1 MLPPIKETLSN
12 IQSDLN
18 FESITQKW
26 QSFVDDVCREKSFLL
41 TPLFNNVKPIT
52 FDGTNLNLESSD
64 PTTESSLLMH
74 QDYIDKKSKEFFG
87 KKVNLRF
94 GSEKSKE
101 VTNKDEK
108 QTKNQKSIKS
118 TKNLDSYE
126 KIIIE
131 ELGGKELN

>member
-1 MLPPIKETLSN
+1 LST
-12 IQSDLN
+12 IQTDLN

-26 QSFVDDVCREKSFLL
+26 QSFVDDVCKEKSFLL
-41 TPLFNNVKPIT
+41 TPLFNNVKPVT
-52 FDGTNLNLESSD
+52 FDGTNLHLESSD

-74 QDYIDKKSKEFFG
+74 QDYIDKKSREFFG

-94 GSEKSKE
+94 SSEKSKE
-101 VTNKDEK
+101 VADKEEK
-108 QTKNQKSIKS
+108 QIKSQKSTKS
-118 TKNLDSYE
+118 AKNLDSYE